1 MDGREGWAG
10 WQHVGSLAAS
20 TSSSEPQLS
29 RKWELGMA
37 AWPQP
42 HFALAERE
50 LEVGVGGL
58 GGAHSR
64 PLPLKK
70 KKGSAASVPFANYF
84 VNQFLEASILRTVL
98 GALLFLRN

>member
-58 GGAHSR
+58 GGGTFSASAF
-64 PLPLKK
+64 KK
-70 KKGSAASVPFANYF
+70 KKKAAQPQCPS
-84 VNQFLEASILRTVL
+84 QTIL
-98 GALLFLRN
+98 